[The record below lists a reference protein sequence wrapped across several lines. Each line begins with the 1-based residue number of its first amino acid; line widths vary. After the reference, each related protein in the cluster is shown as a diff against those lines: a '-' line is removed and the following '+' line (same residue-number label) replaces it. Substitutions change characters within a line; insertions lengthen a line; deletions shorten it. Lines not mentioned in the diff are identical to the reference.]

1 MGNMSFVWKILIELI
16 GQTIAILIGSG
27 VMMTFGLEIK
37 WAVPMALIITSINNG
52 VSKIGQLT
60 KNN

>member
-1 MGNMSFVWKILIELI
+1 MSFVGKILIELV
-16 GQTIAILIGSG
+16 GQTISITIASL
-27 VMMTFGLEIK
+27 VLMTFGLEIK

-52 VSKIGQLT
+52 VSKIDKLT